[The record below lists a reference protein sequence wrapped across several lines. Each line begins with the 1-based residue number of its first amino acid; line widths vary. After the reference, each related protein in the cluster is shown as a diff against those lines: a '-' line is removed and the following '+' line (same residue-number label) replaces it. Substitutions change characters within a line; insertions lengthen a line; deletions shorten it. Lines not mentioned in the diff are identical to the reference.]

1 MKANKKIVSI
11 VWHQFLPANFGGQQ
25 TIAAFNKAL
34 ANEVELICLCSH
46 NNIIEEDVNYTIA
59 NYLPTSKWQFV
70 NPIIWYKIYKF
81 CKKNKPDYVLIEHG
95 YHAISAWFIKH
106 FLHIK
111 IIHSSH
117 NIEFER
123 FKQLGK
129 KYWKLIY
136 WAEKWISQ
144 FAYINLFVT
153 QEDKQKAIQLFALY
167 EKKCLLLPHTIIVK
181 NLSQK
186 SISTQKIKTQ
196 HRIAADT
203 KIFLFSGTLD
213 YLPNAKAVEN
223 IATQLIPILQKTI
236 QNFIFLVTG
245 KIENKQ
251 YHYLH
256 QFANKHL
263 IITGNVNNI
272 EDYFL
277 TAQVFVN
284 AVNIGGG
291 VQTKTLE
298 AISYNVNTVCF
309 SNMLSGI
316 ETSLINN
323 KLFIVENGNW
333 QQMAEQ
339 IINAANKQTT
349 TSSDFFHYYSYQ
361 NHLPKLLQML

>member
-34 ANEVELICLCSH
+34 AKEVELICLCSN
-46 NNIIEEDVNYTIA
+46 NNIIEEDINYNIA
-59 NYLPTSKWQFV
+59 NYLPTTKWQFV
-70 NPIIWYKIYKF
+70 NPIGWYKIYTF
-81 CKKNKPDYVLIEHG
+81 CKKNKPDYLLLEHG
-95 YHAISAWFIKH
+95 YHAIAAWLVKQ

-123 FKQLGK
+123 FKQLNK

-153 QEDKQKAIQLFALY
+153 QQDKQNAMQLFGVN
-167 EKKCLLLPHTIIVK
+167 EKQCIVLPHTITTK
-181 NLSQK
+181 NISQK
-186 SISTQKIKTQ
+186 SIAAKKIREK
-196 HRIAADT
+196 HGIAADT

-213 YLPNAKAVEN
+213 YLPNAIAVEN
-223 IATQLIPILQKTI
+223 IVTHLLPILQKTT
-236 QNFIFLVTG
+236 QNFIFLITG
-245 KIENKQ
+245 RNENQQ
-251 YHYLH
+251 YNYL
-256 QFANKHL
+256 QKFSSKHL
-263 IITGNVNNI
+263 IFTGNVKNI

-277 TAQVFVN
+277 AANVFVN

-291 VQTKTLE
+291 VQTKILE
-298 AISYNVNTVCF
+298 AISYNLNTVCF
-309 SNMLSGI
+309 SHMLSGI
-316 ETSLINN
+316 ETSLITN
-323 KLFIVENGNW
+323 KLFIAQNNNW

-339 IINAANKQTT
+339 IMLAANIQTN
-349 TSSDFFHYYSYQ
+349 TSPNFFDYYSYQ
-361 NHLPKLLQML
+361 KHLPKLLQML